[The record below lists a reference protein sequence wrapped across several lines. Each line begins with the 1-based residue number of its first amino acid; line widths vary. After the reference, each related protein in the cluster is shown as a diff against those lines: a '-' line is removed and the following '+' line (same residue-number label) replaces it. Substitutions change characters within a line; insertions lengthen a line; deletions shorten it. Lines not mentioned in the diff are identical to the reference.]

1 MLGLAKP
8 NQPVT
13 SPATAM
19 VTRATATAATGA
31 LRRQLRRRRAAGPA
45 ATEAAGAAACDAPGP
60 LADRSV
66 PQAPQNLL
74 PSRFLVPQ
82 LGQNMAPSRHRGASE
97 TARACRV
104 AAPVACREGILHLPV
119 TAKRMGVRPHGARSR
134 EAGFRCEQRLA
145 GIHPASTASP
155 MAPATAAGG
164 AHGGSVMGT
173 LLSATCV
180 T

>member
-60 LADRSV
+60 LADRSA

-74 PSRFLVPQ
+74 PSGFLVPQ
-82 LGQNMAPSRHRGASE
+82 LGQNMAPSRHRGA
-97 TARACRV
+97 AP

-119 TAKRMGVRPHGARSR
+119 AAKRMGVRPHGARSR

>member
-1 MLGLAKP
+1 M
-8 NQPVT
+8 
-13 SPATAM
+13 PAIAWG
-19 VTRATATAATGA
+19 V
-31 LRRQLRRRRAAGPA
+31 L
-45 ATEAAGAAACDAPGP
+45 PGP
-60 LADRSV
+60 LADRSA

-74 PSRFLVPQ
+74 PSGFLVPQ
-82 LGQNMAPSRHRGASE
+82 LGQNMAPSHRRGA
-97 TARACRV
+97 AP
-104 AAPVACREGILHLPV
+104 AAPVACREGILHPPV
-119 TAKRMGVRPHGARSR
+119 AARRMGVRPHGARSR
-134 EAGFRCEQRLA
+134 EAGFRREQRLA